1 MHDVKLSGKK
11 VDRREKMCEEGRDK
25 ISPLEVRGSY
35 SRFRIIAERR
45 QTKPER
51 NMQTRVAITVTKVPL
66 SGAE

>member
-11 VDRREKMCEEGRDK
+11 VDQERRENSKHK
-25 ISPLEVRGSY
+25 IGPRKVRGSY

-51 NMQTRVAITVTKVPL
+51 NMQSRVAITVTKVPL